1 MIREVKHNKSFFRYV
16 NSKRK
21 TRENVGLLLNEVG
34 PLVMEGTE
42 TAELLHTFFAS
53 VFTAKTAP

>member
-1 MIREVKHNKSFFRYV
+1 MEIINNKKELFMYV

>member
-42 TAELLHTFFAS
+42 TAELLH
-53 VFTAKTAP
+53 